1 MFRGEIL
8 AAALVNAQSVP
19 ARMDD
24 FCWENAFCGMRAYG
38 PGVNQPPPK
47 GEGLPMV

>member
-1 MFRGEIL
+1 MFRGAIL

-19 ARMDD
+19 ERMDD

-38 PGVNQPPPK
+38 PGVSQPPP
-47 GEGLPMV
+47 MV